1 MGSVCEMGPATK
13 MLLSLAVTWPVTVI
27 DGMVA
32 GMAGVTSISTAA
44 ELQGVGTHTF
54 RVGRMQVTVAACTE
68 QLPVPC
74 VTFAA
79 VVPVS
84 PVLGTLPVKITSEA
98 VSGPV
103 LPISKVNAALSLIHI
118 SEPTRLGMIS
128 YAVF

>member
-1 MGSVCEMGPATK
+1 MGTVCDIGPATK
-13 MLLSLAVTWPVTVI
+13 LLLLLLWAVTWPVTVI

-32 GMAGVTSISTAA
+32 GMAGVTATSTAA
-44 ELQGVGTHTF
+44 ELQLAVVHTI
-54 RVGRMQVTVAACTE
+54 RVGRMQVTVAPCTE

-98 VSGPV
+98 VSGPL
-103 LPISKVNAALSLIHI
+103 LPISKVNAA
-118 SEPTRLGMIS
+118 
-128 YAVF
+128 